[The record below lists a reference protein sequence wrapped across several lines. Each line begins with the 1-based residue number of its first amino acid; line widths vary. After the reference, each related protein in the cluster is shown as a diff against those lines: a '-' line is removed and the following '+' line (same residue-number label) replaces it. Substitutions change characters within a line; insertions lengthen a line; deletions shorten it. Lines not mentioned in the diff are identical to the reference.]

1 MVPSVAESNVLEAD
15 QMQLRKFRNYYPNLP
30 VKLAKSKDYFSKMR
44 QIKLNMVRENY
55 TGGTI
60 LDLCCGEGMFLK
72 EVSVFADRLIGV
84 DFSGEMLALAR
95 TGIEMESRHR
105 VQCVQANARHTPL
118 LSDSIHL
125 AYCYSSLCAIPR
137 VEDVLAE
144 CSRVLV
150 PGGIAILDFG
160 LQASLNTHVV
170 KAYEEIA
177 DGYHRSRADI
187 QAMLKHANLKSLS
200 SRSFQM
206 LPLWGHKPR
215 WLRPLLHP
223 IWKKVMSLELRGKML
238 DEWISSAPLLN
249 AFAFRRIEVCR
260 KMDVVLPLQKSVYQS
275 AGQENE

>member
-1 MVPSVAESNVLEAD
+1 MVPLVAESDILEAE
-15 QMQLRKFRNYYPNLP
+15 QMQLRKFRNYYPNLS
-30 VKLAKSKDYFSKMR
+30 AQGTDSKDYFTKMR
-44 QIKLNMVRENY
+44 QIKLSMVLENY

-60 LDLCCGEGMFLK
+60 LDLCCGEGHFLK
-72 EVSVFADRLIGV
+72 DLSVFADRLIGV
-84 DFSGEMLALAR
+84 DFSGEMLKIANAR
-95 TGIEMESRHR
+95 IEMKNRRR
-105 VQCVQANARHTPL
+105 VQCLQANARHTPL
-118 LSDSIHL
+118 FSDSVHL
-125 AYCYSSLCAIPR
+125 AYCYSSLYAIPR
-137 VEDVLAE
+137 VEDVLDE

-177 DGYHRSRADI
+177 DGYHRSHADI

-200 SRSFQM
+200 SRSFQV

-260 KMDVVLPLQKSVYQS
+260 KIDEVLPLQRSGYQS
-275 AGQENE
+275 DGQENE